1 MRKPIS
7 PEEKIAI
14 TLRFLGTGEIFHSL
28 MYQYGVHGVI
38 IGEFVPEVCN
48 TIYQRLKDKQPNIPS
63 TSEEW
68 ESIEEETNNRWL
80 FSIPF
85 VAADERS
92 IALFYQNGSGSEF

>member
-48 TIYQRLKDKQPNIPS
+48 TIYQRLKDK
-63 TSEEW
+63 
-68 ESIEEETNNRWL
+68 
-80 FSIPF
+80 
-85 VAADERS
+85 
-92 IALFYQNGSGSEF
+92 